1 MGTVG
6 VRLSLACGHLRHTPD
21 AATPQSRILVTVTPA
36 VDCALD
42 ETALAPQAGVQLCQ
56 RPTNGVAFGLV
67 VETVALVGILC
78 TACAGVDAVL
88 CLELAGKF
96 VDVDRLH
103 IASNSVLHLDTV
115 ARILEG
121 NPLDTVLILT
131 HDKRSGC
138 RNRPRRS
145 IRVDTRT
152 RRRALVHVGCADWRC
167 LRLLLRRAK
176 S

>member
-1 MGTVG
+1 
-6 VRLSLACGHLRHTPD
+6 LSLACGHLCHTPD

-42 ETALAPQAGVQLCQ
+42 ETTLAPQAGVQLCQ
-56 RPTNGVAFGLV
+56 RPTDGVAFGLV

-88 CLELAGKF
+88 CLELAGEF

-131 HDKRSGC
+131 HDKWGCC

-145 IRVDTRT
+145 IGVDTRT